1 MDSEPLSGK
10 RLAPLLKPL
19 TSPASESTIGMADL
33 ARNRVPSMPSRH
45 RPDHQGTALLRPG
58 PSVAGRRDR
67 RSLPTKRRA
76 VGGAIVA
83 VMLAGIALV
92 VGLRSSGR
100 GPVTVPPLAQHPAPL
115 FTRPLASL
123 KAGTYSLGSQRGHPV
138 LLSFLNTQAEATTAN
153 DPSRAEIVFI
163 KSMNTQNRRSGL
175 RTVIVD
181 AADAAGTS
189 PPSRDAL
196 VNFTF
201 DWALGPSIAVVGD
214 EDGSLERAYG
224 VTKAPTTFLIDKR
237 GIIRRRWDGFALA
250 AQLDFAIRPLV
261 GRSIVGPGPGS
272 NGG

>member
-1 MDSEPLSGK
+1 L
-10 RLAPLLKPL
+10 
-19 TSPASESTIGMADL
+19 
-33 ARNRVPSMPSRH
+33 
-45 RPDHQGTALLRPG
+45 
-58 PSVAGRRDR
+58 
-67 RSLPTKRRA
+67 
-76 VGGAIVA
+76 
-83 VMLAGIALV
+83 
-92 VGLRSSGR
+92 GR
-100 GPVTVPPLAQHPAPL
+100 GPVVFPALARHPAPL

-123 KAGTYSLGSQRGHPV
+123 KAGMFSLGGQRGHPV
-138 LLSFLNTQAEATTAN
+138 LVSFLNTQAQATAGD

-163 KSMNTQNRRSGL
+163 KSMNTQNRRYGL

-181 AADAAGTS
+181 AADAAGMS

-214 EDGSLERAYG
+214 QDGSLERAYG
-224 VTKAPTTFLIDKR
+224 VTKTPTTFLIDQR

>member
-1 MDSEPLSGK
+1 M
-10 RLAPLLKPL
+10 
-19 TSPASESTIGMADL
+19 
-33 ARNRVPSMPSRH
+33 
-45 RPDHQGTALLRPG
+45 
-58 PSVAGRRDR
+58 
-67 RSLPTKRRA
+67 
-76 VGGAIVA
+76 
-83 VMLAGIALV
+83 
-92 VGLRSSGR
+92 
-100 GPVTVPPLAQHPAPL
+100 PPLRAQHPAPL

-123 KAGTYSLGSQRGHPV
+123 KAGTFSLANQRGHPV
-138 LLSFLNTQAEATTAN
+138 LLSFLNTQAEATAGD

>member
-1 MDSEPLSGK
+1 M
-10 RLAPLLKPL
+10 L
-19 TSPASESTIGMADL
+19 T
-33 ARNRVPSMPSRH
+33 RH
-45 RPDHQGTALLRPG
+45 RPDRRGTAVRRPG
-58 PSVAGRRDR
+58 QGAAGRRDR
-67 RSLPTKRRA
+67 RIPAAKRGA
-76 VGGAIVA
+76 VAGAVVA
-83 VMLAGIALV
+83 VVLTGTALV
-92 VGLRSSGR
+92 VGLHSLDR
-100 GPVTVPPLAQHPAPL
+100 GPAMPPLRAQHPAPL

-123 KAGTYSLGSQRGHPV
+123 KAGTFSLARQRGHPV
-138 LLSFLNTQAEATTAN
+138 LLSFLNTQAEATVSN

>member
-1 MDSEPLSGK
+1 M
-10 RLAPLLKPL
+10 L
-19 TSPASESTIGMADL
+19 T
-33 ARNRVPSMPSRH
+33 RH
-45 RPDHQGTALLRPG
+45 RPDHRGTALLRQGPG
-58 PSVAGRRDR
+58 VAGRRGR
-67 RSLPTKRRA
+67 RIPSTRRA
-76 VGGAIVA
+76 AVAGAVVGV
-83 VMLAGIALV
+83 VLAGTALV
-92 VGLRSSGR
+92 VGLHGLDR
-100 GPVTVPPLAQHPAPL
+100 GPVVPPPGAQHPAPL

-123 KAGTYSLGSQRGHPV
+123 KAGTFSLANQRGHPV
-138 LLSFLNTQAEATTAN
+138 LLSFLNTQAEATAGD

-163 KSMNTQNRRSGL
+163 KSMNTQNRRYGL

-214 EDGSLERAYG
+214 ADGSLERAYG
-224 VTKAPTTFLIDKR
+224 VTKSPTTFLIDKH

-261 GRSIVGPGPGS
+261 GRSIVESGSGS